1 MAYYT
6 GMRKEQF
13 LSLVWDQVDLRER
26 KIILEVGT
34 TKNNAERIIYMDGD
48 LYETIVEQ
56 KRLRDVHYPKC
67 RWVFLRDG
75 QKIKGYTSEIREDSF
90 TLINWKTD
98 ESYEVQFNEIDSL
111 EKKTALST
119 PAKIAIYGSLVAIPI
134 LILVGLAAADS

>member
-1 MAYYT
+1 MYRTAISFVLVAT
-6 GMRKEQF
+6 LASMS
-13 LSLVWDQVDLRER
+13 LSTNQALAGQKYETRE
-26 KIILEVGT
+26 
-34 TKNNAERIIYMDGD
+34 ERI
-48 LYETIVEQ
+48 EKWKQQVEE
-56 KRLRDVHYPKC
+56 RGAGERS
-67 RWVFLRDG
+67 RWEIKLRDG

-134 LILVGLAAADS
+134 LILVGLAAAADS